1 MTTYHGA
8 TVKLIIERLLDEGK
22 IEKEYIGT
30 LDGSGLDIDFY
41 THNFPI
47 TTEIGVTTD
56 DETDVD
62 VFTDD
67 GTPGSWTEYE
77 DDGSDF
83 EIVGATGKVT
93 IKADENQA
101 SNAGE
106 RISIS
111 YYTTAEVGEGQN
123 ASVDFDGG
131 LEETHKLGSRNP
143 QEIKEGPITISGT
156 IGQLFCDQHLFGKFL
171 GESDFY
177 KKLADFSF
185 YIYLDAPEGVIADG
199 SPYIKV
205 ANAKFGGGSLT
216 VDLGAIAALDVNYRG
231 LAVST
236 GTYSA

>member
-1 MTTYHGA
+1 M
-8 TVKLIIERLLDEGK
+8 KLVIERLAAEGK
-22 IEKEYIGT
+22 IQKEYIGT
-30 LDGSGLDIDFY
+30 LNGLDADQEFY

-47 TTEIGVTTD
+47 TDDAGVTTD
-56 DETDVD
+56 DEAEVD

-67 GTPGSWTEYE
+67 GVPDGSPTEYE

-83 EIVGATGKVT
+83 TIIGLTGEVT
-93 IKADENQA
+93 ILAAENA
-101 SNAGE
+101 AVNEGE

-131 LEETHKLGSRNP
+131 LEDTHKLGSRLP
-143 QEIKEGPITISGT
+143 REIKEGPISISGS
-156 IGQLFCDQHLFGKFL
+156 IGQLYPNRDLFGKFI

-177 KKLADFSF
+177 KKLAEFSF
-185 YIYLDAPEGVIADG
+185 YIYLDAPEGVIQTG

-205 ANAKFGGGSLT
+205 AKTKFGGGSLS
-216 VDLGAIAALDVNYRG
+216 VDLGSIVALDVTYRG

-236 GTYSA
+236 GTYSP